1 MRIRRFLMT
10 AVLGSVGLLVLS
22 GVPAQAQYTCTTT
35 STDSTCTNS
44 GTAGGVNNL
53 VLGTGQ
59 NATTINSGTS
69 GSIDSSVFFSRGDAT
84 TTNSGTVNGDV
95 TTTTGNGNATTNNS
109 GTITGMIETSAGG
122 GGNAITNNSGT
133 VIGPIETSAGG
144 GGNATT
150 INSGIVSSIFTLT
163 GNTGNAT
170 TTNAGTVTG
179 TIDTSTNGGGNAT
192 VNNSG
197 TAASIISAASGGGNA
212 TTNNSGNSRSILTA
226 TSGSGNATT
235 VNSGTVNS
243 IETSTIGGGNATT
256 INSGT
261 VNSIVVTNAILAGN
275 ALLINFGNI
284 HGGAYLDATAAS
296 AVTNYG
302 VISGGSSG
310 LAIQF
315 LGGPDTLTNVIGS
328 RVIGAIDLVGVKDT
342 VNFVGGNWLFTF
354 NTLAGA
360 TINANGAPF
369 VVAGNRVA
377 VLDPT
382 AFGMTDRTLMDF
394 SGAVSSMLN
403 SRFDNL
409 AWPASVAPAGSNAFA
424 GTPANPVVEQA
435 NAAFAGIPALAYA
448 GQTGA
453 SSVPNAV
460 AVDRETGTVA
470 WSQGFA
476 GARQQQAEGVM
487 LASTNSLYGGAIGVD
502 TPFGS
507 NLRLGAFVGAGHG
520 RLGVDMNTQTVDTD
534 YVFGGGYGR
543 LDWTWQFLEFAV
555 STGHTANTSTRTIAD
570 NLSPTGLDFATA
582 SYGGWYVSPE
592 LAYGVRL
599 PLGAMLLV
607 PIGRLRYLGASLDGY
622 NETGSPTNLNV
633 PRRDVSDF
641 EQRFEL
647 DLLCIN
653 ETRFGVLKTTVKAGV
668 LGLER
673 LGDTTVN
680 TVLIGQN
687 LAFATPGPN
696 VIGGGFIGLDL
707 DYRLTK
713 TFSLFAGGEGT
724 VTTDRGTIGVVK
736 GGVRAAF

>member
-1 MRIRRFLMT
+1 MT
-10 AVLGSVGLLVLS
+10 AALGSAGLLALS

-44 GTAGGVNNL
+44 GTAVGVNNL

-69 GSIDSSVFFSRGDAT
+69 GSIDSSVFFSAGDAT

-95 TTTTGNGNATTNNS
+95 ITTTGNGNATTNNS
-109 GTITGMIETSAGG
+109 GTITGMTETSAGG

-150 INSGIVSSIFTLT
+150 INSGTVSSIFTLT

-170 TTNAGTVTG
+170 TTNSGTVTG

-212 TTNNSGNSRSILTA
+212 TTNNSGNSGSILTA

-235 VNSGTVNS
+235 VNSGTVS
-243 IETSTIGGGNATT
+243 LIETFTQVSGNATT

-261 VNSIVVTNAILAGN
+261 VTSSVITNAFLAGN
-275 ALLINFGNI
+275 ALLINSGTI
-284 HGGAYLDATAAS
+284 RGGAFLEGTAGS
-296 AVTNYG
+296 TVTNYG
-302 VISGGSSG
+302 IISGGG
-310 LAIQF
+310 APAIQF

-394 SGAVSSMLN
+394 TGAVSSMLH
-403 SRFDNL
+403 SRFDDL
-409 AWPASVAPAGSNAFA
+409 AWPASVAPAGSTAFA
-424 GTPANPVVEQA
+424 AMPANPVAEQA

-448 GQTGA
+448 GQIGA
-453 SSVPNAV
+453 SGVPNAV
-460 AVDRETGTVA
+460 AVDRETATVA
-470 WSQGFA
+470 WSQGFG
-476 GARQQQAEGVM
+476 GARQQQAEGSM
-487 LASTNSLYGGAIGVD
+487 LASTNSLNGGAIGLD

-534 YVFGGGYGR
+534 YVFGGGYGH
-543 LDWTWQFLEFAV
+543 LDWTWQFLDFAV

-570 NLSPTGLDFATA
+570 NLSPTGLDSATA

-599 PLGAMLLV
+599 PLGANMLLV

-622 NETGSPTNLNV
+622 NEIGAPTNLNV

-647 DLLCIN
+647 DLLCID

-713 TFSLFAGGEGT
+713 TFRLFASGEAT
-724 VTTDRGTIGVVK
+724 LTTDRGVIGVVE

>member
-1 MRIRRFLMT
+1 MVRRFLFG
-10 AVLGSVGLLVLS
+10 AALGLSGLLAFSS
-22 GVPAQAQYTCTTT
+22 GPAQAQYTCTTT

-44 GTAGGVNNL
+44 GTAGGENNL
-53 VLGTGQ
+53 VFGTGQ

-69 GSIDSSVFFSRGDAT
+69 GSIESSVFFSGGDAT

-95 TTTTGNGNATTNNS
+95 ITTTGNGNATSNNS

-133 VIGPIETSAGG
+133 VSGAMVTSAGG
-144 GGNATT
+144 GGNAITN
-150 INSGIVSSIFTLT
+150 NSGTANIVITLT
-163 GNTGNAT
+163 ANIGNAI
-170 TTNAGTVTG
+170 TNNSGTVTG
-179 TIDTSTNGGGNAT
+179 TILTSTNGGGNAT

-197 TAASIISAASGGGNA
+197 TAASIISGASGGGNA
-212 TTNNSGNSRSILTA
+212 TTINSGNSSSIDTA

-261 VNSIVVTNAILAGN
+261 VTSIVVTNAILAGN
-275 ALLINFGNI
+275 ALLINSGTI
-284 HGGAYLDATAAS
+284 RGGAYLDATAAS

-354 NTLAGA
+354 NTLAAA

-369 VVAGNRVA
+369 VVSGNRVA

-394 SGAVSSMLN
+394 TGAVSSMLH
-403 SRFDNL
+403 SRFDDL

-424 GTPANPVVEQA
+424 GTPANTVAEQA

-448 GQTGA
+448 GQIGA
-453 SSVPNAV
+453 SVVPNAI
-460 AVDRETGTVA
+460 AVGRETATVA

-476 GARQQQAEGVM
+476 GARQQQAEGPM
-487 LASTNSLYGGAIGVD
+487 LASTNSLYGGAIGLD

-520 RLGVDMNTQTVDTD
+520 RFGAELDTQAVNTD

-543 LDWTWQFLEFAV
+543 ADWTWQFLDFAV
-555 STGHTANTSTRTIAD
+555 STGHTANASTRTIAD
-570 NLSPTGLDFATA
+570 NLSPTGLDTATA

-599 PLGAMLLV
+599 PLGSAMMLV

-622 NETGSPTNLNV
+622 TETGSAANLSV
-633 PRRDVSDF
+633 PRRNVSDF

-696 VIGGGFIGLDL
+696 VTGGGFIGLDL

-713 TFSLFAGGEGT
+713 TFRLFATGEAT
-724 VTTDRGTIGVVK
+724 LMTDRGVIGTVE

>member
-1 MRIRRFLMT
+1 MT
-10 AVLGSVGLLVLS
+10 AALGAAGLLALS
-22 GVPAQAQYTCTTT
+22 GVPAQAQYTCTST

-44 GTAGGVNNL
+44 GTAGGENNL
-53 VLGTGQ
+53 VFGTGQ

-69 GSIDSSVFFSRGDAT
+69 GSIETSVFFSPGDAT
-84 TTNSGTVNGDV
+84 TANSGTVNGDV
-95 TTTTGNGNATTNNS
+95 TTTTGNGNATTTNS

-122 GGNAITNNSGT
+122 GGAAITNNSGT
-133 VIGPIETSAGG
+133 VIGTIETSAGG

-150 INSGIVSSIFTLT
+150 INSGTVNSIDTLT
-163 GNTGNAT
+163 ASTGNAT
-170 TTNAGTVTG
+170 TTNSGTVTG
-179 TIDTSTNGGGNAT
+179 TISTSTNGGGNAT

-197 TAASIISAASGGGNA
+197 TAAEIISAASGGGNA
-212 TTNNSGNSRSILTA
+212 TTNNSGSSNFIVTS

-235 VNSGTVNS
+235 VNSGTVNL
-243 IETSTIGGGNATT
+243 IETSTSVSGNATT

-261 VNSIVVTNAILAGN
+261 VTSIVVTNAISAGN
-275 ALLINFGNI
+275 ALLINSGNI

-296 AVTNYG
+296 TLINYG
-302 VISGGSSG
+302 VISGGGSG

-328 RVIGAIDLVGVKDT
+328 RVIGAIDLVSAKDT
-342 VNFVGGNWLFTF
+342 VNFIGGNWLFTF
-354 NTLAGA
+354 NTLAAA

-382 AFGMTDRTLMDF
+382 AFGMADRTLMNF
-394 SGAVSSMLN
+394 TGAVSSMLH
-403 SRFDNL
+403 SRFDDL

-424 GTPANPVVEQA
+424 GTAANPVVEQA

-453 SSVPNAV
+453 SGVPNAV
-460 AVDRETGTVA
+460 AVDRETATVA

-476 GARQQQAEGVM
+476 GDSQQQAEGLM
-487 LASTNSLYGGAIGVD
+487 LASTNSLNGGAIGLD

-507 NLRLGAFVGAGHG
+507 NLRLGAFVGAGDG
-520 RLGVDMNTQTVDTD
+520 RLGVDLNTQTVDTD

-543 LDWTWQFLEFAV
+543 LDWTWQFLDFAV
-555 STGHTANTSTRTIAD
+555 SAGHTANASTRTIAD
-570 NLSPTGLDFATA
+570 NLSPTGLDTATA

-592 LAYGVRL
+592 LGYGVRL
-599 PLGAMLLV
+599 PLGASMLLI

-622 NETGSPTNLNV
+622 TETGTPANLSV
-633 PRRDVSDF
+633 PRRNVSDF
-641 EQRFEL
+641 EQSFEL
-647 DLLCIN
+647 DLQSIT
-653 ETRFGVLKTTVKAGV
+653 ETRFGVVKTTVKAGV

-696 VIGGGFIGLDL
+696 ISGGGFVGLDL

-724 VTTDRGTIGVVK
+724 LTTDRSAIGVVK